1 MKRPVPVK
9 VRLAAKEIGENVSS
23 WRRMLNISS
32 EELAERVAVSRS
44 TISRIE
50 NGDPSV
56 SFATFLS
63 FCRILGIFDTVMEA
77 TDPYETDLGRLR
89 ADQNLPQRIRRRS

>member
-63 FCRILGIFDTVMEA
+63 VCCILGILDTVMEA

>member
-63 FCRILGIFDTVMEA
+63 VCRILGILDTVMGA